1 MKDLNQIEERLK
13 KSAED
18 ELEQVVQGFVKSLVF
33 LQEKYGGGS
42 WFDLSK
48 EVVSH
53 SDHSS
58 SCMNLYRFKSA
69 ILKSVK
75 MSYTEAMVAKKSKEL
90 IDKLELI

>member
-1 MKDLNQIEERLK
+1 MKDLNQIEKRLK
-13 KSAED
+13 KSAEE
-18 ELEQVVQGFVKSLVF
+18 ELEQIVQGFVKSLEF

-42 WFDLSK
+42 WFDLSE

-53 SDHSS
+53 SHHSS

-69 ILKSVK
+69 ILKSVEK
-75 MSYTEAMVAKKSKEL
+75 SYIEAMVAKKSKEL

>member
-18 ELEQVVQGFVKSLVF
+18 ELEQVVQGFVKSLEF